1 MAEEQ
6 TEFDSQL
13 RAAFD
18 SAFELERELVGG
30 GMSRV
35 FLATERSLNR
45 KVVIKVLPPELAA
58 GVNRE
63 RFRREIQLA
72 AQLQHPHIVPLYA
85 AGEHGELLYY
95 TMPYIEG
102 ESLKHALH
110 GGKATRFSPK
120 DVLRVLHDVVDALCY
135 AHERGVI
142 HRDIKPGN
150 VLRSGNHAVVTDFG
164 VAKAISAA
172 MPQVGMTASGMAI
185 GTPAYMAPEQLAGDP
200 AADQRVDIYAV
211 GLLAYELLTG
221 EAPFNSPSPAETM
234 AAQLTRAPA
243 PIEKVRTDV
252 PPELLEIVMACLA
265 KQPEKRPQTA
275 VALLAQLDA
284 IALSSGDYRPVRP
297 ASKTKWVAI
306 AGLAAAAVAAFA
318 FSVRD
323 RNRGAA
329 GTVGDLPTIPPV
341 AAAPANIAVAPTLT
355 REDSLNIAKAVEARM
370 AERGA
375 ATARNDQAAL
385 ARMADSLRSL
395 IEKSVFDSLAK
406 QRPQPPAQGVGG
418 PGGPRFVDQNGRI
431 LPGVTRGMIDS
442 LMQLGRNASGPN
454 VWVNENFVGRG
465 GRGER
470 EQPLTK
476 EAFDARAANL
486 GPARRLVITE
496 PNVTSRAL
504 QPSVMMATQFADSL
518 RKILGKSKRFTLI
531 DRDSVKA
538 AAQLARSTNE
548 IAPMLHADVTASVQL
563 FRATGDSVIWQVT
576 ARDLSAS
583 PAYGLRAWTTKP
595 IAQGDKIAGLDTLL
609 ARTAKDLEEM
619 DKAPRRRGGLEMVF
633 GPGGSNGPGGPG
645 GTPASATS
653 ATSASSAR
661 QLTAED
667 MIAMSR
673 RLDAIAKEPP
683 RPVAIWTHPPASP
696 HPEIVSAGTS
706 ITDLLRKVL
715 GGNRRYVPIDRD
727 STVEVLTKSRD
738 RNEVTKQLKPDMMV
752 TIRGNPVGR
761 DSVLWTTTVWDLTA
775 VQNFGQRAVSAG
787 VVSSKTPMVNADS
800 LLLVTLKTMSTLDRA
815 VRR

>member
-1 MAEEQ
+1 MAEEHP
-6 TEFDSQL
+6 EFDSQL
-13 RAAFD
+13 HAAFD
-18 SAFELERELVGG
+18 AAYELERELTGG

-95 TMPYIEG
+95 TMPFIEG

-110 GGKATRFSPK
+110 GGRSTRFSPK
-120 DVLRVLHDVVDALCY
+120 EVLRVLHDVVDALTY

-221 EAPFNSPSPAETM
+221 QAPFTAPSPQETM
-234 AAQLTRAPA
+234 VAQLTRAPA
-243 PIEKVRTDV
+243 AIEKVRTDV

-275 VALLAQLDA
+275 ATLLAQLDA

-297 ASKTKWVAI
+297 TSTTRWVAL
-306 AGLAAAAVAAFA
+306 AGGAAVAVAAFA
-318 FSVRD
+318 FAVRD
-323 RNRGAA
+323 RSASQPA
-329 GTVGDLPTIPPV
+329 DDAKPP
-341 AAAPANIAVAPTLT
+341 ATPATAAPATVAVAPTLT
-355 REDSLNIAKAVEARM
+355 HDDSLAIAKAVEAKM
-370 AERGA
+370 AERGT
-375 ATARNDQAAL
+375 ATARSDQAAL
-385 ARMADSLRSL
+385 SRMADSLRVL

-406 QRPQPPAQGVGG
+406 HRPAAPPPGVGG
-418 PGGPRFVDQNGRI
+418 AGGPQFVDANGRI

-442 LMQLGRNASGPN
+442 LVQLGRQGGTNIRA
-454 VWVNENFVGRG
+454 NENFGRG
-465 GRGER
+465 NRG

-476 EAFDARAANL
+476 EAFEQRAANM
-486 GPARRLVITE
+486 GPARRVVITE
-496 PNVTSRAL
+496 PNITSRTL
-504 QPSVMMATQFADSL
+504 QPSQSVALQFSDRL
-518 RKILGKSKRFTLI
+518 RKLLSKNKRFTI
-531 DRDSVKA
+531 VDRDSVRA
-538 AAQLARSTNE
+538 LAQTVRSINE
-548 IAPMLHADVTASVQL
+548 IAPMLHADVVANVQL
-563 FRATGDSVIWQVT
+563 YRANGDSVIWQLT

-583 PAYGLRAWTTKP
+583 PAYGVRVWATKP
-595 IAQGDKIAGLDTLL
+595 MTQGDRIAGLDTLL

-619 DKAPRRRGGLEMVF
+619 DKAPRRRGGFDPNFLPF
-633 GPGGSNGPGGPG
+633 RPGGGADEPGAPSAAAS
-645 GTPASATS
+645 GTSVRPSA
-653 ATSASSAR
+653 
-661 QLTAED
+661 EEK
-667 MIAMSR
+667 IAQSR

-683 RPVAIWTHPPASP
+683 RRVAIWTHPANNQ
-696 HPEIVSAGTS
+696 HPEIVAAGTA
-706 ITDLLRKVL
+706 ITDLLRRVL
-715 GGNRRYVPIDRD
+715 SGNRRFVPIDRD
-727 STVEVLTKSRD
+727 STVTVLIKSRD
-738 RNEVTKQLKPDMMV
+738 RNEVIKQLSPDMMV

-775 VQNFGQRAVSAG
+775 VPSSSQRAIKAG
-787 VVSSKTPMVNADS
+787 VVSAKSPMVNADS
-800 LLLVTLKTMSTLDRA
+800 LLRVTLTTMSTLDRT
-815 VRR
+815 VRK